1 MTKEEIKDL
10 EEVLDMYSR
19 GEIRQAFRR
28 LVEIVIAKKMETE
41 TEPYLKRMDRIIG
54 KLKKEVRR

>member
-1 MTKEEIKDL
+1 MTKEEVKDL
-10 EEVLDMYSR
+10 EEVIDMYSR

-41 TEPYLKRMDRIIG
+41 TEPYFKRLEKVIKMLEKWR
-54 KLKKEVRR
+54 